1 MAILTN
7 TVQTSGIVGA
17 REDLEDVIADLF
29 PDESYAQTTFD
40 KVDATAVYHE
50 WLLDILRAPASNINV
65 DGDDLGTSGY
75 ASYTQPTRAGNYS
88 QILRATFAI
97 SGTADAVSKAGRKRE
112 TARQL
117 VKQMREL
124 KNDFEYAL
132 VRNQGA
138 SAGGSATGRSLA
150 SMESW
155 LATNAVK
162 TTSTASAATT
172 GFTVGGAPAPSDGT
186 TTVAIAESH
195 LKSAIQGAWS
205 AGGNPTTILTSATQK
220 ANLDAFTGVAQR
232 FVDVGRTE
240 QASVIGASNMYV
252 SSFGSHKIVV
262 HRHVRTSVVLVIDPT
277 MWAIAYLRRPYMQ
290 QMAITGDAD
299 KRMLLLEGTLVCR
312 NEKASAKVVACA

>member
-7 TVQTSGIVGA
+7 TVQTSGITGA
-17 REDLEDVIADLF
+17 REDLEDVIADLY
-29 PDESYAQTTFD
+29 PDESYCQTTFD

-50 WLLDILRAPASNINV
+50 WLLDILAAPASNINV
-65 DGDDLGTSGY
+65 DGDDLGTAGY
-75 ASYTQPTRAGNYS
+75 ASYTQPTRAGNYT
-88 QILRATFAI
+88 QVLRKTFAI
-97 SGTADAVSKAGRKRE
+97 SGTADAVQKAGRKRE

-155 LATNAVK
+155 LATNQVK
-162 TTSTASAATT
+162 TTTTASAATT
-172 GFTVGGAPAPSDGT
+172 GFTAGGAPAPTDGST
-186 TTVAIAESH
+186 TAAVSEAN
-195 LKSAIQGAWS
+195 LKSAIQAAWS
-205 AGGNPTTILTSATQK
+205 AGGNASTILVSATQK
-220 ANLDAFTGVAQR
+220 ANLDAFTGIATR

-240 QASVIGASNMYV
+240 QASVIGAASMYV
-252 SSFGSHKIVV
+252 SSFGRHKIVV
-262 HRHVRTSVVLVIDPT
+262 HRHVRTNVVLVIDPD
-277 MWAIAYLRRPYMQ
+277 MWAIAYLRRPFMQ

-312 NEKASAKVVACA
+312 NEKSSAKIVACT